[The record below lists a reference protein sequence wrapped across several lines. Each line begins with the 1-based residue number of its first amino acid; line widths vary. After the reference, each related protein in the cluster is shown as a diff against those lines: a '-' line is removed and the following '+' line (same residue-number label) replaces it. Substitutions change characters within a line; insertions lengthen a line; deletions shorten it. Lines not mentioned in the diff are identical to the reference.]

1 MVEVHQEVREHRRC
15 GEVTGE
21 CGDEFRGEFIGSED
35 IGDGFGGGGGIGD
48 DFMLG
53 FFQCCIV

>member
-35 IGDGFGGGGGIGD
+35 IGDGFGGGGGLVMISCLVS
-48 DFMLG
+48 FN
-53 FFQCCIV
+53 VA